1 MLSICYFEP
10 AFEGQTLL
18 TIGGRNH
25 EIIQHETAINML
37 PHREGKAWIVHPP
50 FCRYKAENL

>member
-10 AFEGQTLL
+10 AFEGKILL

-25 EIIQHETAINML
+25 EIIQRNGNKYAASIG
-37 PHREGKAWIVHPP
+37 RVIRG
-50 FCRYKAENL
+50 